1 MCGISAILRLE
12 GGAVAD
18 LADLDRM
25 HRAQQHRG
33 PDGEGAF
40 VIDRQF
46 AGTRY
51 ERVPSPGDLQST
63 ELRVVAALRRLR
75 ISDPRPVADQPLV
88 SADRRCWVVLNG
100 AIYNFRELAAELT
113 AAGHSFH
120 TGSDTE
126 VVMEAYRRWGPSC
139 FEKFNG
145 MWAILIVDL
154 DRKVVVGSRDRI
166 GIKPFYYA
174 LDGKRLLFASEPWA
188 IAQVQT
194 GGPAIGTPRFFEFL
208 SGYPPQSAALSFFR
222 GVHPVP
228 AGTWFEIDL
237 RSSGPLSVPRFQPY
251 WKLADYRCNGAP
263 ALSFPEAAERFR
275 ELLKTSVAGQSIAD
289 VKVGSLL
296 SGGFDSP
303 TIVMLWSEL
312 AAARGSQRPDTLSIA
327 WDNPDMS
334 ERANIEAIAAKAG
347 SDSHILE
354 LSARDVWMT
363 VDDVIKAQ
371 GQPLLGQELIAQYH
385 VYRLAREQGDTVV
398 MDGNGLDE
406 VQAGLPYYE
415 TEMVLE
421 RFLKLQLIDV
431 ARELHCIAR
440 NYGRSYYNVLL
451 SYLVAP
457 LRRHLREG
465 RVLPTFPWLDQR
477 ACDTTDPDWISGRNR
492 ESGHDPSLLNRM
504 LYRETR
510 HTNVPA
516 VLMYSDRNSMAHS
529 VEARFPYLDH
539 RIVELCFSL
548 PASYKV
554 GFGQRKRLLFE
565 TAKRYL
571 PTSVIESKKK
581 KQFVMMNNWMPL
593 RGEHAATIRDASRS
607 PAWEKL
613 PYVDAPKL
621 HAFVDDYLAGRHENG
636 YAVWRVFTASR
647 WLDLFKL

>member
-1 MCGISAILRLE
+1 MCGISAICRTE
-12 GGAVAD
+12 GDAASD
-18 LADLDRM
+18 LADLERM
-25 HRAQQHRG
+25 HNAQRHRG
-33 PDGEGAF
+33 PDGEGGF
-40 VIDRQF
+40 TIDRQF
-46 AGTRY
+46 KGRRH
-51 ERVPSPGDLQST
+51 EHVPKSRDEGQA
-63 ELRVVAALRRLR
+63 ELRVIAAVRRLR
-75 ISDPRPVADQPLV
+75 ISDTRRIADQPIV
-88 SADRRCWVVLNG
+88 SADQRYWVMLNG
-100 AIYNFRELAAELT
+100 AIYNFRDLASELST
-113 AAGHSFH
+113 AGHRFR

-126 VVMEAYRRWGPSC
+126 VVMEAYRRWGATC

-154 DRKVVVGSRDRI
+154 DRKVIVGSRDRI

-174 LDGKRLLFASEPWA
+174 LDGKRLMFASEPWT
-188 IAQVQT
+188 IAQALSGGQT
-194 GGPAIGTPRFFEFL
+194 IGTTRFFEFL

-228 AGTWFEIDL
+228 AGTWFEINLQDDHIAK
-237 RSSGPLSVPRFQPY
+237 PRFQRY
-251 WKLADYRCNGAP
+251 WDLADYRSNA
-263 ALSFPEAAERFR
+263 ASTLSFPEAAERFR
-275 ELLKTSVAGQSIAD
+275 ELLKESVAGQSLAD

-312 AAARGSQRPDTLSIA
+312 AAARGSQRPDTLSIV
-327 WDNPDMS
+327 WDDPEMS
-334 ERANIEAIAAKAG
+334 ESPNIEAIAAKAG
-347 SDSHILE
+347 SNSHLLQ
-354 LSARDVWMT
+354 LSARDVWAG
-363 VDDVIKAQ
+363 VDDVVRAQ
-371 GQPLLGQELIAQYH
+371 AQPLLGQELIAQNR
-385 VYRLAREQGDTVV
+385 VYGLARQEGDIVV

-415 TEMVLE
+415 SEMVLE
-421 RFLKLQLIDV
+421 RLLKLQLFDV
-431 ARELHCIAR
+431 VKELHSIAR
-440 NYGRSYYNVLL
+440 NYDRSYYNVTL

-457 LRRHLREG
+457 LRRYLRQG
-465 RVLPTFPWLDQR
+465 RVLPTYSWLNER
-477 ACDTTDPDWISGRNR
+477 ACDTSDPDWTKGRTLESGRD
-492 ESGHDPSLLNRM
+492 SSLLNRM

-565 TAKRYL
+565 TARRYL
-571 PTSVIESKKK
+571 PASVIKSKKK
-581 KQFVMMNNWMPL
+581 KQFVLMSNWMPL
-593 RGEHAATIRDASRS
+593 RGEHAAMIREASRS
-607 PAWEKL
+607 SAWSKL
-613 PYVDAPKL
+613 PYIDAPKM

-636 YAVWRVFTASR
+636 YAVWRIFTASR

>member
-1 MCGISAILRLE
+1 MCGISVICRAE
-12 GGAVAD
+12 GDAAGD
-18 LADLDRM
+18 LADLERM
-25 HRAQQHRG
+25 HNAQRHRG

-40 VIDRQF
+40 TIDRQF
-46 AGTRY
+46 EGRRY
-51 ERVPSPGDLQST
+51 EHVPRSRDERQT
-63 ELRVVAALRRLR
+63 ELRVIAALRRLR
-75 ISDPRPVADQPLV
+75 VSDTRPIADQPMV
-88 SADRRCWVVLNG
+88 SADRRCWVMLNG
-100 AIYNFRELAAELT
+100 AIYNFRELARELM
-113 AAGHSFH
+113 AAGHKFR

-139 FEKFNG
+139 FAKFNG

-154 DRKVVVGSRDRI
+154 DRKVMVGSRDRV

-174 LDGKRLLFASEPWA
+174 LDGKRLMFASEPWT
-188 IAQVQT
+188 IAQVLS
-194 GGPAIGTPRFFEFL
+194 GGPTIGMTRFFEFL

-237 RSSGPLSVPRFQPY
+237 QGVQVVEPRFERY
-251 WKLADYRCNGAP
+251 WNLADYRSNGVP
-263 ALSFPEAAERFR
+263 AMSFSDAAERFR
-275 ELLKTSVAGQSIAD
+275 ELLKESVAGQSLAD

-327 WDNPDMS
+327 WDDPQMS
-334 ERANIEAIAAKAG
+334 ERPNIEAIAAKAG
-347 SDSHILE
+347 SDSHILQ
-354 LSARDVWMT
+354 LSARDVWAG
-363 VDDVIKAQ
+363 VDDVVRAQ
-371 GQPLLGQELIAQYH
+371 AQPLLGQDLIAQNR
-385 VYRLAREQGDTVV
+385 VYGLARQEGDVVV

-406 VQAGLPYYE
+406 VQAGLMYYE
-415 TEMVLE
+415 SEMVLE
-421 RFLKLQLIDV
+421 RLLKLQLFDV
-431 ARELHCIAR
+431 VKELHSIAR
-440 NYGRSYYNVLL
+440 NYGRSYYNVTL

-457 LRRHLREG
+457 LRRYLRKG
-465 RVLPTFPWLDQR
+465 RVLPAYSWLDER
-477 ACDTTDPDWISGRNR
+477 ACDTSDPDWISGHTL

-539 RIVELCFSL
+539 RIIELCFSL
-548 PASYKV
+548 PAPYKV

-571 PTSVIESKKK
+571 PAGVIESKKK
-581 KQFVMMNNWMPL
+581 KQFVLMNNWMPL
-593 RGEHAATIRDASRS
+593 RGDHAAAIRDASRCS
-607 PAWEKL
+607 AWSKL
-613 PYVDAPKL
+613 PYIDVPNM
-621 HAFVDDYLAGRHENG
+621 HAFVDDYLAGKHENG
-636 YAVWRVFTASR
+636 YAVWRIFTASR
-647 WLDLFKL
+647 WLELFRL

>member
-1 MCGISAILRLE
+1 MCGISAIFRLQ
-12 GGAVAD
+12 GDAAGD
-18 LADLDRM
+18 LADLERM
-25 HRAQQHRG
+25 HCAQRHRG

-40 VIDRQF
+40 TIDRHF
-46 AGTRY
+46 DGRRY
-51 ERVPSPGDLQST
+51 ERVPVAHDAGLA
-63 ELRVVAALRRLR
+63 ELRLIAAVRRLR
-75 ISDPRPVADQPLV
+75 ISDVRTVADQPLT
-88 SADRRCWVVLNG
+88 SADRRYWVMLNG
-100 AIYNFRELAAELT
+100 AIYNFRELAADLT
-113 AAGHSFH
+113 AAGHSFR

-126 VVMEAYRRWGPSC
+126 VVLEAYRRWGTSC
-139 FEKFNG
+139 FAKFNG

-154 DRKVVVGSRDRI
+154 DRKMVVGSRDRI
-166 GIKPFYYA
+166 GIKPLYYA
-174 LDGKRLLFASEPWA
+174 IDGERLLFASEPWA
-188 IAQVQT
+188 IAQVQSS
-194 GGPAIGTPRFFEFL
+194 GAAIGTPRFFEFL

-228 AGTWFEIDL
+228 AATWFEIGL
-237 RSSGPLSVPRFQPY
+237 QGGRLSEPRFQSY
-251 WKLADYRCNGAP
+251 WNLADYQCNGAP
-263 ALSFPEAAERFR
+263 AISFSEAAERFC
-275 ELLKTSVAGQSIAD
+275 ELLKTSVAGQSLAD

-303 TIVMLWSEL
+303 TMVMLWSEL

-334 ERANIEAIAAKAG
+334 ERPNIEAIAAKAG
-347 SDSHILE
+347 SNSHILQ
-354 LSARDVWMT
+354 LSPHDVWMA
-363 VDDVIKAQ
+363 VDDVVKAQ
-371 GQPLLGQELIAQYH
+371 GQPLLGQELIAQNH
-385 VYRLAREQGDTVV
+385 VYRLARQEGDIVV

-421 RFLKLQLIDV
+421 RLLKLQLFDV
-431 ARELHCIAR
+431 AKELHCIAR
-440 NYGRSYYNVLL
+440 NYGRSYYNVAL

-457 LRRHLREG
+457 LRRYLRRG
-465 RVLPTFPWLDQR
+465 RVLPSYDWLDER
-477 ACDTTDPDWISGRNR
+477 ACDTADPDWISGRTR

-516 VLMYSDRNSMAHS
+516 VLMYSDRNAMAHS

-571 PTSVIESKKK
+571 PASVIENKRK
-581 KQFVMMNNWMPL
+581 KQFVLMSNWMPL
-593 RGEHAATIRDASRS
+593 RGEHAATIRDASRC
-607 PAWEKL
+607 PAWSSL
-613 PYVDAPKL
+613 PYIDAPKL

-636 YAVWRVFTASR
+636 YAVWRIYTASR
-647 WLDLFKL
+647 WLELFRL

>member
-1 MCGISAILRLE
+1 MCGISAILHLE
-12 GGAVAD
+12 SDAAGD

-25 HRAQQHRG
+25 HRAQRHRG

-40 VIDRQF
+40 TIDRHF
-46 AGTRY
+46 EGRRY
-51 ERVPSPGDLQST
+51 ERVPDPRDERPA
-63 ELRVVAALRRLR
+63 ELRVVAAVRRLR
-75 ISDPRPVADQPLV
+75 ISDVRPVADQPLV
-88 SADRRCWVVLNG
+88 SADQRYWVMLNG
-100 AIYNFRELAAELT
+100 AVYNFRELAAELT
-113 AAGHSFH
+113 AAGHRFR

-139 FEKFNG
+139 FERFNG

-174 LDGKRLLFASEPWA
+174 LDRKRLLFASEPWA
-188 IAQVQT
+188 IAQIQS
-194 GGPAIGTPRFFEFL
+194 GGPTIGTARFFEFL

-228 AGTWFEIDL
+228 AGTWFEITLQGD
-237 RSSGPLSVPRFQPY
+237 RVAEPRFRPY
-251 WKLADYRCNGAP
+251 WKLSDYRSDGAP
-263 ALSFPEAAERFR
+263 AMSFPEAAERFR
-275 ELLKTSVAGQSIAD
+275 ELLKTSVAGQSLAD

-296 SGGFDSP
+296 SGGFDSS
-303 TIVMLWSEL
+303 TIVVLWSEL

-327 WDNPDMS
+327 WDDPDMS
-334 ERANIEAIAAKAG
+334 ERPNIEAIAATAG
-347 SDSHILE
+347 SNSHILQ
-354 LSARDVWMT
+354 LSARDVWMA
-363 VDDVIKAQ
+363 VDDVVKAQ

-385 VYRLAREQGDTVV
+385 VYRLARQEGDIVV

-421 RFLKLQLIDV
+421 RLLKLQLVDLV
-431 ARELHCIAR
+431 KELHCIAR
-440 NYGRSYYNVLL
+440 NYGRSYYDVSR

-457 LRRHLREG
+457 LRRHLRRG
-465 RVLPTFPWLDQR
+465 RVLPSYPWLDER
-477 ACDTTDPDWISGRNR
+477 ACDTADPDWLSGRTLD
-492 ESGHDPSLLNRM
+492 SGRDPSLLNRM

-516 VLMYSDRNSMAHS
+516 VLMYSDRNAMAHS

-554 GFGQRKRLLFE
+554 GFGRRKRLLFE
-565 TAKRYL
+565 TAKQYL
-571 PTSVIESKKK
+571 PARVVESKKK
-581 KQFVMMNNWMPL
+581 KQFVLMSNWMPL

-607 PAWEKL
+607 PAWAKL
-613 PYVDAPKL
+613 PYIDARKL
-621 HAFVDDYLAGRHENG
+621 HTFVDDYLAGRHEHG
-636 YAVWRVFTASR
+636 YAVWRIYTASR
-647 WLDLFKL
+647 WLDLFEL